1 MTDKQKSVVNYLN
14 TVESAH
20 IYEIYTNTNLNFY
33 TNIGKHTTALLSKM
47 VKQGYINRVKK
58 GHYSINENYKKALR
72 TVNNYDVIT
81 TNNEVQNER

>member
-33 TNIGKHTTALLSKM
+33 TNIGKYTTALLSKM
-47 VKQGYINRVKK
+47 VKEGYINRVKK
-58 GHYSINENYKKALR
+58 GHYAINQNYKKAMR
-72 TVNNYDVIT
+72 TVLTIDIHNK
-81 TNNEVQNER
+81 EVQNER